1 MHDFGLLNWTILG
14 GYVVLTLILGAVIG
28 KKVTSS
34 AQFALGDKSIP
45 WWAIGISVV
54 STYVS
59 AMSFL
64 GGPAWSYTEGLSV
77 LAIHLNYPL
86 VIFFIVTVFM
96 PFFYNKGL
104 TSIYEY
110 QERRFGKASR
120 LTLSVIFLMKQSL
133 SSAAVLYATAI
144 ILEFITGIDVVYCIM
159 IVTAIALIY
168 TVMGGINAV
177 IWTDVIQA
185 VVLFA
190 GVFIIIQAVWTGI
203 PEPVTQVMADMK
215 TKGMTNALK
224 TSLDLS
230 QVTTIWAG
238 VIAMTMFHTTVYG
251 GSQMMV
257 QRCMAAK
264 SMGDAKKSML
274 MMGYVAFFIYFIFIF
289 LGILFNS
296 YYGGKSF
303 DNGNTIILH
312 FASEYGMPGLM
323 GLIAAAIL
331 AASMSSLDS
340 AFNSMAT
347 VSVADFY
354 KRIFRPNESE
364 QHYLMASRVF
374 TVTWAIL
381 VIVPAIMF
389 ATSTGSV
396 LEVLSKAGSYFVGA
410 TFCMFVL
417 GFYSK
422 HITEKGLLIGV
433 AASFLSIWYTA
444 VATDVSWPWYCVI
457 GVVVNAVVAWVA
469 SLILTGKQTEMH
481 LYTVKGQQDEYAR
494 LNKPIKEDGW
504 YVIPG
509 KIDNASYG
517 LLIMFALSILF
528 LYLLNSW
535 ADDAQM
541 LTTFAKI
548 SMWLIVSAV
557 GLYLAK
563 EVWQALKRKSKL
575 SITS

>member
-364 QHYLMASRVF
+364 QHYLIASRVF

-381 VIVPAIMF
+381 VIIPAIMF

-433 AASFLSIWYTA
+433 AVSFLSIWYTA

-457 GVVVNAVVAWVA
+457 GVVVNAVVAWVT